1 MSLNNTVFL
10 RGRLTKDPEMQYTP
24 SGNALTKFTVAVDR
38 YQGKD
43 KEKATDFIR
52 VTTWSN
58 TAEYVG
64 KYIKKGDLVHLG
76 GYIQT
81 GSFEKDGQKYYTT
94 DVVANEVNSLT
105 KREKD
110 NVEEVFDIKD
120 DDVPF

>member
-10 RGRLTKDPEMQYTP
+10 RGRLVRDPEKQYTP
-24 SGNALTKFTVAVDR
+24 SGTALTKFTVAVDR

-52 VTTWSN
+52 VTTWGN

-64 KYIKKGDLVHLG
+64 NYIEKGDLVHLG

-94 DVVANEVNSLT
+94 DVVANEVNSLV

-110 NVEEVFDIKD
+110 NVEDVFDIKD
-120 DDVPF
+120 NDVPF

>member
-10 RGRLTKDPEMQYTP
+10 RGRLVRDPEMQYTP

-52 VTTWSN
+52 VTTWGN

-64 KYIKKGDLVHLG
+64 KYIEKGDLVHLG

-81 GSFEKDGQKYYTT
+81 GSFEKDGQKYFTT
-94 DVVANEVNSLT
+94 DVVANEVNSLV

-110 NVEEVFDIKD
+110 NVEDVFDIKD
-120 DDVPF
+120 NDVPF